1 MTATRVQVWSRAWSS
16 TCSGRLVSTTTSSVR
31 LSACSMASC
40 GVMKAFLYSGS
51 CLSRSISS
59 AEEFFTG
66 SMTMRQGLPFL
77 RAMQHTATAEPTA
90 SRSANLCPMAKT
102 REESAI
108 SSARAL
114 AITRLLTFVR
124 VSTSLPRPPK
134 NSKLKRFFTTAW
146 SPPRERAI
154 STARELNWKS
164 LPEAAAVHAQAD
176 ADGGVDA
183 AGADDL
189 VHALQQRELV
199 RPHLVQVAG
208 FKDEE
213 VAVAVI
219 AAQHGVLA
227 LRELGDAVLHR
238 VAQLVFSRGRAGFLS
253 SRRSCR

>member
-1 MTATRVQVWSRAWSS
+1 
-16 TCSGRLVSTTTSSVR
+16 
-31 LSACSMASC
+31 
-40 GVMKAFLYSGS
+40 MKAFLYSGS

-59 AEEFFTG
+59 AAEFFTG

-114 AITRLLTFVR
+114 AITRLLTLVR

-164 LPEAAAVHAQAD
+164 SPKPLPSTPRPMLTEAWMPL
-176 ADGGVDA
+176 GLTTSCTRSSSGN
-183 AGADDL
+183 L
-189 VHALQQRELV
+189 SAL
-199 RPHLVQVAG
+199 
-208 FKDEE
+208 
-213 VAVAVI
+213 I
-219 AAQHGVLA
+219 W
-227 LRELGDAVLHR
+227 
-238 VAQLVFSRGRAGFLS
+238 SRWRDS
-253 SRRSCR
+253 KMKR